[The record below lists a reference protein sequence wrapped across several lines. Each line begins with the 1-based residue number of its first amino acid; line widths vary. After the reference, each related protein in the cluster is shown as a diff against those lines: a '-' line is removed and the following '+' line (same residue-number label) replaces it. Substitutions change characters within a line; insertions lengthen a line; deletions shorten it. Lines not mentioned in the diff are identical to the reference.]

1 MVYVDWK
8 PCEEDH
14 FWPSKRMTL
23 WELRMVPFQSCKS
36 GHVSY
41 PLRDWFPHL
50 ENGIDSY
57 SFREESNVLFITLCF
72 TEEAVRVWEV
82 NPPAQGRKQSQA
94 SQGQS
99 PVLSRFRDEYFEW
112 LIFSTG
118 KMRSIPQG

>member
-1 MVYVDWK
+1 
-8 PCEEDH
+8 
-14 FWPSKRMTL
+14 
-23 WELRMVPFQSCKS
+23 MVPFRLCKS

-41 PLRDWFPHL
+41 LLCDWFPHL
-50 ENGIDSY
+50 ENGIDDY
-57 SFREESNVLFITLCF
+57 SLREDLNVLFIACCF

-82 NPPAQGRKQSQA
+82 NQPAQGWNQSRA